1 MSLTK
6 KPTPEQVQRV
16 PKAVIHDHLDGGL
29 RPETL
34 IEIAQ
39 QIGYDKLPTHD
50 PEKLAD
56 WFEESC
62 SSGSLVRYLE
72 TFDHTI
78 AVMQTKESILSL
90 IHI

>member
-6 KPTPEQVQRV
+6 KPTPDQVKRV

-34 IEIAQ
+34 IEIAE

-50 PEKLAD
+50 PVKLAD
-56 WFEESC
+56 WFEES
-62 SSGSLVRYLE
+62 
-72 TFDHTI
+72 
-78 AVMQTKESILSL
+78 
-90 IHI
+90 